1 MASFLVH
8 FTVYSVILDRI
19 FIMSTLPLTTT
30 LLLAQIAD
38 FGERQAWEEFDR
50 RYRPVLLAFGR
61 SLGLSR
67 DDAADMAQTTLS
79 DMARALRDGQ
89 YCREKGR
96 LRSWI
101 LGIARNR
108 ASRIMAARAAT
119 CQRLDETPDLS
130 DERMEALWQRAREK
144 AIVDLALARLRETT
158 RMAPST
164 LSAFELVALRGVPA
178 AEVAVL
184 CGLGS
189 VDEVYVAR
197 SRVTARLRTLVVE
210 LEALLDDAE

>member
-1 MASFLVH
+1 
-8 FTVYSVILDRI
+8 
-19 FIMSTLPLTTT
+19 MSTLPLTTT

-38 FGERQAWEEFDR
+38 FRESQAWEEFDR

-61 SLGLSR
+61 SLGLGP
-67 DDAADMAQTTLS
+67 DDAADMAQSTLA
-79 DMARALRDGQ
+79 DMARSLRDGQ
-89 YCREKGR
+89 YSREKGR

-101 LGIARNR
+101 LGIARHR
-108 ASRIMAARAAT
+108 AARILSARAMGA
-119 CQRLDETPDLS
+119 LPVEEPVDLS

-144 AIVDLALARLRETT
+144 AMVDLALARLRASS
-158 RMAPST
+158 RLAPST

-189 VDEVYVAR
+189 IDEVYVAR
-197 SRVTARLRTLVVE
+197 SRVTARLRAIVAD
-210 LEALLDDAE
+210 LEALYDEAG